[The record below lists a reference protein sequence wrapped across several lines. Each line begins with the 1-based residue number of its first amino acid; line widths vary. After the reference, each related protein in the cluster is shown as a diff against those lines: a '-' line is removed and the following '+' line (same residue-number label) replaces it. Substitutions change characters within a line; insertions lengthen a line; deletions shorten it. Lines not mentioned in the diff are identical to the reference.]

1 MEVNTMKKFLALL
14 LAMVMTLVLA
24 ACGGGGDTPAPK
36 EDDPP
41 APTTDV
47 PPEEEPKDEEPEEP
61 AEPEPPAAIP
71 LQCGDSI
78 DNDNFKMTFD
88 SVELL
93 SEYSYQTSEYSSTS
107 LYVENG
113 YKLVVVKGHFEN
125 KGTSPITDSSL
136 VCTAMVNDTFAV
148 DENGVRFNF
157 IRDKYFEIDP
167 YTDLDYVMYIN
178 IPEKLAGMFETVT
191 FTIGFNDDLSIPSTV
206 YSSDGTKTT
215 ETDQLYALTSGT
227 VAGGDGEAAPA
238 GGEAGD
244 AGGEA
249 DGSAPAAEGIWA
261 VDYYVDDFEQP
272 TDEWYITTN
281 NSVEGNFSNSAT
293 TKSRL
298 NAQIAVDKD
307 EETGGDRVAIF
318 LWEYGRIMVK
328 NSSEQTV
335 DEYNIIMRTAD
346 GSDHDLT
353 GTMYC
358 GGDRLFID
366 DSYVGDVIAALK
378 ESGTV
383 SFRIVD
389 ANMTTSTYLFSIET
403 SNFGSV
409 YDSKAS

>member
-1 MEVNTMKKFLALL
+1 MKKFLALL
-14 LAMVMTLVLA
+14 LAMVMTLAFA
-24 ACGGGGDTPAPK
+24 AFSVGDDTPAPK

-47 PPEEEPKDEEPEEP
+47 PSEEEPKDEEPEEP

-148 DENGVRFNF
+148 DENDVRFNF

-249 DGSAPAAEGIWA
+249 DGSAPAAEGSWA
-261 VDYYVDDFEQP
+261 VDYYVDDFDQP
-272 TDEWYITTN
+272 TDKWYISTD

-293 TKSRL
+293 TKSQL

-318 LWEYGRIMVK
+318 LWEYGRTMVK

-389 ANMTTSTYLFSIET
+389 ANRTTSTYLFSIET

-409 YDSKAS
+409 YDSMAN

>member
-1 MEVNTMKKFLALL
+1 MKKFLALL

-61 AEPEPPAAIP
+61 EPPAAIP

-93 SEYSYQTSEYSSTS
+93 SEYSYRTSEHSSTS
-107 LYVENG
+107 LYVEDG
-113 YKLVVVKGHFEN
+113 YKLLVVKGHFEN

-136 VCTAMVNDTFAV
+136 VCTAMVNDTFAA
-148 DENGVRFNF
+148 DRSDVRFDF
-157 IRDKYFEIDP
+157 IRNKSFEIDP

-238 GGEAGD
+238 DGEAGS

-261 VDYYVDDFEQP
+261 VEYYVDDFDQP
-272 TDEWYITTN
+272 TDKWYISTD

-293 TKSRL
+293 TKSQL

-318 LWEYGRIMVK
+318 LWEYGRTMVK

-389 ANMTTSTYLFSIET
+389 ANRTTSTYLFSIET

>member
-1 MEVNTMKKFLALL
+1 MKRFLALL

-36 EDDPP
+36 EEDPP

-61 AEPEPPAAIP
+61 AESEPPAAIP

-136 VCTAMVNDTFAV
+136 VRTAMVNDTFAV
-148 DENGVRFNF
+148 DENDVRFNF

-215 ETDQLYALTSGT
+215 ETDQLYALTSGA
-227 VAGGDGEAAPA
+227 VAGGDGETAPAEGEAAP
-238 GGEAGD
+238 
-244 AGGEA
+244 
-249 DGSAPAAEGIWA
+249 DGSAPVTEGSWA
-261 VDYYVDDFEQP
+261 VNYYVDDFDQP
-272 TDEWYITTN
+272 TDQWYITTN

-293 TKSRL
+293 TKSQL

-318 LWEYGRIMVK
+318 LWEYGRTMVK

-389 ANMTTSTYLFSIET
+389 ANRTTSTYLFSIET

-409 YDSKAS
+409 YDSMAS

>member
-1 MEVNTMKKFLALL
+1 MKRFLALL

-409 YDSKAS
+409 YDSMAN

>member
-1 MEVNTMKKFLALL
+1 MKKFLALL
-14 LAMVMTLVLA
+14 LAMVMTLALA

-148 DENGVRFNF
+148 DENDVRFNF

-215 ETDQLYALTSGT
+215 ETDQLYALTSGA
-227 VAGGDGEAAPA
+227 VAGGDGETAPAEGEAAP
-238 GGEAGD
+238 
-244 AGGEA
+244 
-249 DGSAPAAEGIWA
+249 DGSAPVTEGSWA
-261 VDYYVDDFEQP
+261 VNYYVDDFDQP
-272 TDEWYITTN
+272 TDKWYISTD

-293 TKSRL
+293 TKSQL

-318 LWEYGRIMVK
+318 LWEYGRTMVK

-389 ANMTTSTYLFSIET
+389 ANRTTSTYLFSIET

-409 YDSKAS
+409 YDSMVS

>member
-1 MEVNTMKKFLALL
+1 MKKFLALL
-14 LAMVMTLVLA
+14 LAMVMVLALA

-61 AEPEPPAAIP
+61 AEPEPPAADFQQVSVGETITLDFVELVIGEP
-71 LQCGDSI
+71 SYGEQLKENTSVSKDSKENLFYFLPVTLVNLGGEAVSLTNSTMVKI
-78 DNDNFKMTFD
+78 TFD
-88 SVELL
+88 DK
-93 SEYSYQTSEYSSTS
+93 YSYEGYALNFGSEV
-107 LYVENG
+107 L
-113 YKLVVVKGHFEN
+113 
-125 KGTSPITDSSL
+125 PMAD
-136 VCTAMVNDTFAV
+136 
-148 DENGVRFNF
+148 
-157 IRDKYFEIDP
+157 
-167 YTDLDYVMYIN
+167 
-178 IPEKLAGMFETVT
+178 
-191 FTIGFNDDLSIPSTV
+191 
-206 YSSDGTKTT
+206 T
-215 ETDQLYALTSGT
+215 ETFFYAEVPPRVLENFEKVDIQFGFTNGFEDYDWEANDYEKTVERFDNRYQLISN
-227 VAGGDGEAAPA
+227 GGAAPAA

-272 TDEWYITTN
+272 TDKWYITTD

-318 LWEYGRIMVK
+318 LWEYGRTMVK

-409 YDSKAS
+409 YDSMAS

>member
-1 MEVNTMKKFLALL
+1 MKRFLALL

-36 EDDPP
+36 EEDPP

-136 VCTAMVNDTFAV
+136 VRTAMVNDTFAV
-148 DENGVRFNF
+148 DENDVRFNF

-215 ETDQLYALTSGT
+215 ETDQLYALTSGA
-227 VAGGDGEAAPA
+227 VAGGDGETAPAEGEAAP
-238 GGEAGD
+238 
-244 AGGEA
+244 
-249 DGSAPAAEGIWA
+249 DGSAPVTEGSWA
-261 VDYYVDDFEQP
+261 VNYYVDDFEQP

-318 LWEYGRIMVK
+318 LWEYGRTMVK

-389 ANMTTSTYLFSIET
+389 ANRTTSTYLFSIET

-409 YDSKAS
+409 YDSMVS

>member
-1 MEVNTMKKFLALL
+1 MKKFLALL

>member
-1 MEVNTMKKFLALL
+1 MKKFLALL
-14 LAMVMTLVLA
+14 LAMVMTLALA

-47 PPEEEPKDEEPEEP
+47 PSEEEPKDEEPEEP

-148 DENGVRFNF
+148 DENDVRFNF

-249 DGSAPAAEGIWA
+249 DGSAPAAEGSWA
-261 VDYYVDDFEQP
+261 VDYYVDDFDQP
-272 TDEWYITTN
+272 TDKWYISTD

-293 TKSRL
+293 TKSQL

-307 EETGGDRVAIF
+307 EETGADRVAIF
-318 LWEYGRIMVK
+318 LWEYGRTMVK

-389 ANMTTSTYLFSIET
+389 ANRTTSTYLFSIET

-409 YDSKAS
+409 YDSMAN

>member
-1 MEVNTMKKFLALL
+1 MKKFLALL

-36 EDDPP
+36 EDPP

-136 VCTAMVNDTFAV
+136 VRTAMVNDTFAV
-148 DENGVRFNF
+148 DENDVRFNF

-215 ETDQLYALTSGT
+215 ETDQLYALTSGA
-227 VAGGDGEAAPA
+227 VAGGDGETAPAEGEAAP
-238 GGEAGD
+238 
-244 AGGEA
+244 
-249 DGSAPAAEGIWA
+249 DGSAPVTEGSWA
-261 VDYYVDDFEQP
+261 VNYYVDDFDQP
-272 TDEWYITTN
+272 TDQWYITTN

-293 TKSRL
+293 TKSQL

-318 LWEYGRIMVK
+318 LWEYGRTMVK

-389 ANMTTSTYLFSIET
+389 ANRTTSTYLFSIET

-409 YDSKAS
+409 YDSMVS

>member
-1 MEVNTMKKFLALL
+1 MKKFLALL

-36 EDDPP
+36 EDPP

-136 VCTAMVNDTFAV
+136 VRTAMVNDTFAV
-148 DENGVRFNF
+148 DENDVRFNF

-215 ETDQLYALTSGT
+215 ETDQLYALTSGA
-227 VAGGDGEAAPA
+227 VAGGDGETAPAEGEAAP
-238 GGEAGD
+238 
-244 AGGEA
+244 
-249 DGSAPAAEGIWA
+249 DGSAPVTEGSWA
-261 VDYYVDDFEQP
+261 VNYYVDDFDQP
-272 TDEWYITTN
+272 TDQWYITTN

-293 TKSRL
+293 TKSQL

-318 LWEYGRIMVK
+318 LWEYGRTMVK

-389 ANMTTSTYLFSIET
+389 ANRTTSTYLFSIET

>member
-1 MEVNTMKKFLALL
+1 MKRFLALL

-238 GGEAGD
+238 DGEAGS

-261 VDYYVDDFEQP
+261 VDYSVDDFEQP

-409 YDSKAS
+409 YDSMAN

>member
-1 MEVNTMKKFLALL
+1 MKRFLALL

-261 VDYYVDDFEQP
+261 VDYYVDDFDQP
-272 TDEWYITTN
+272 TDQWYITTDDYF
-281 NSVEGNFSNSAT
+281 EGNFSNSAT
-293 TKSRL
+293 TKSAL
-298 NAQIAVDKD
+298 NVLMAVSSLNKSIQKHDNEWTVNLTQSTASAKTERCFCISSGHRD
-307 EETGGDRVAIF
+307 QKGPAHFPRFLHGGSAGCIPRRRAT
-318 LWEYGRIMVK
+318 
-328 NSSEQTV
+328 Q
-335 DEYNIIMRTAD
+335 
-346 GSDHDLT
+346 
-353 GTMYC
+353 
-358 GGDRLFID
+358 
-366 DSYVGDVIAALK
+366 
-378 ESGTV
+378 
-383 SFRIVD
+383 
-389 ANMTTSTYLFSIET
+389 
-403 SNFGSV
+403 
-409 YDSKAS
+409 

>member
-1 MEVNTMKKFLALL
+1 
-14 LAMVMTLVLA
+14 MTLVLA

>member
-1 MEVNTMKKFLALL
+1 MKRFLALL

>member
-1 MEVNTMKKFLALL
+1 MKKFLALL
-14 LAMVMTLVLA
+14 LAMVMTLALA

-47 PPEEEPKDEEPEEP
+47 PSEEEPKDEEPEEP

-148 DENGVRFNF
+148 DENDVRFNF

-249 DGSAPAAEGIWA
+249 DGSAPAAEGSWA
-261 VDYYVDDFEQP
+261 VDYYVDDFDQP
-272 TDEWYITTN
+272 TDKWYISTD

-293 TKSRL
+293 TKSQL

-318 LWEYGRIMVK
+318 LWEYGRTMVK

-383 SFRIVD
+383 SFR
-389 ANMTTSTYLFSIET
+389 TTSTYLFSIET

-409 YDSKAS
+409 YDSMAN